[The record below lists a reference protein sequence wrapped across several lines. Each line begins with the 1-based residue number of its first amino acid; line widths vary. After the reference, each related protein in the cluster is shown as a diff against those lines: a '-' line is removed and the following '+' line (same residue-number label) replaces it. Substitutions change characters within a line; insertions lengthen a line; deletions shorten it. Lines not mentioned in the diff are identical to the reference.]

1 MRNCPKMNVTGPY
14 PWEVVTF
21 GSGNDFMPSSHKP
34 LPEPSDDSVSCCDL
48 LIVCYLCQER
58 YWFQCIGYNYK
69 GICSLTQLCPS
80 TAGEVNI
87 SCTITSNDCSSFNL
101 TTCKISS
108 GDFKFW
114 FFRTEIIKLILQET
128 LNSPGFEWRKWHSGR
143 PVWLPMRRKILA
155 AS

>member
-1 MRNCPKMNVTGPY
+1 MWNAKLPLDERYWTLPSRSSH
-14 PWEVVTF
+14 F
-21 GSGNDFMPSSHKP
+21 GSGNGFMPSSHKP
-34 LPEPSDDSVSCCDL
+34 LPEPSDDPVSCCDL

-58 YWFQCIGYNYK
+58 CFLCA
-69 GICSLTQLCPS
+69 CSLTQLCPS

-87 SCTITSNDCSSFNL
+87 SCNIISNDYSSFNL
-101 TTCKISS
+101 TTCKISL

-143 PVWLPMRRKILA
+143 PA
-155 AS
+155 